1 MKIPGSC
8 VANRE
13 FSRSEEVNTAL
24 KFEDLFFLKI
34 DDKTTGYLE
43 IWNKSE
49 QSQMSRQHL
58 LESSNFL
65 LKIVLRTCMVRFTIS
80 M

>member
-24 KFEDLFFLKI
+24 KFEDLFFFK
-34 DDKTTGYLE
+34 D
-43 IWNKSE
+43 
-49 QSQMSRQHL
+49 R
-58 LESSNFL
+58 
-65 LKIVLRTCMVRFTIS
+65 R
-80 M
+80 